1 MQQRDQGKREQEG
14 TKDKGRALTVGSSRI
29 SSSGS
34 WSSATASEAR
44 LCWPPLMF
52 CKARVLL
59 GRSRNFIKKSTRS
72 GRILSGRKSGLVL
85 TKLFIVFTPSSIR

>member
-1 MQQRDQGKREQEG
+1 MTRDTRYGLEKENAVEGPGKEGEEG

-72 GRILSGRKSGLVL
+72 GRILNGRKSEDN
-85 TKLFIVFTPSSIR
+85 TN